1 MKKPLNKYD
10 MILYIEN
17 SKDHTHTVSHT
28 HIHTHTY
35 THTHR
40 LIEPINSTE
49 LQDTMSTH
57 KNQLCFYALTISKPE
72 KK

>member
-10 MILYIEN
+10 LILYIEN

-35 THTHR
+35 THTQTNR
-40 LIEPINSTE
+40 TNKFSRVAGYNVNT
-49 LQDTMSTH
+49 QKSAVF
-57 KNQLCFYALTISKPE
+57 LCTNNK
-72 KK
+72 

>member
-1 MKKPLNKYD
+1 

-17 SKDHTHTVSHT
+17 SKDHTHSITHT
-28 HIHTHTY
+28 HTHTHTHTY
-35 THTHR
+35 THTQ
-40 LIEPINSTE
+40 IEPINSAE

-57 KNQLCFYALTISKPE
+57 KNQLCFYALTISKSE